1 MFNYD
6 FLWLK
11 KATINEIFKII
22 IYFFTSFDSLSNYDD
37 IFICKRIRNLKVTL
51 IYGTVPLNIDTQK
64 QILTFPLLFSQST
77 RGRKLFWKGFSKLS

>member
-22 IYFFTSFDSLSNYDD
+22 IDFFTSFDSLSNYDD
-37 IFICKRIRNLKVTL
+37 LFICKRLRNSYISL
-51 IYGTVPLNIDTQK
+51 IIG
-64 QILTFPLLFSQST
+64 
-77 RGRKLFWKGFSKLS
+77 